1 MRGNENFFAKKA
13 LVLYALPKFMLMNK
27 HLLALGALLFFT
39 TATAGM
45 SAWAQESRLEL
56 VAAATVSE
64 AENVITHRYPGRVVS
79 PSIVSVTSRVSGDLL
94 EVMFK
99 EGDFVRKGQC
109 LYRLDDVR
117 YVAAKKSAEAK
128 IAELKARI
136 AYSKANFER
145 TQLLFNKEVSTQD
158 ELESARSEYEAYKAM
173 LSAAEADWVVALDDL
188 KNTVILAP
196 ADGRIGVNN
205 APLGSYVTPSSGTLT
220 TIVQHDP
227 VRVRFSLSNRD
238 FLQIFGTEKNL
249 REQSRITLTLADGR
263 RYDVDGNIDFIDNIA
278 NEQTDA
284 VQIYAKFANPN
295 NVLLPGSTVSV
306 VLGRNTGTRMP
317 AVLPSAVMH
326 DAEGAYVY
334 VLDAENNVLRRNVV
348 LAQSTKDLQFIKSG
362 LKVGERIVTDGT
374 HKAIPGRKVKVS
386 E

>member
-1 MRGNENFFAKKA
+1 MNRRIWGMGIAVLFASVWTGIA
-13 LVLYALPKFMLMNK
+13 V
-27 HLLALGALLFFT
+27 
-39 TATAGM
+39 
-45 SAWAQESRLEL
+45 SAQEERPEL
-56 VAAATVSE
+56 VAAGTVKE
-64 AENVITHRYPGRVVS
+64 AENIITHRYPGRVVS
-79 PSIVSVTSRVSGDLL
+79 PAIVAVTSRVSGDLL
-94 EVMFK
+94 EVAFK
-99 EGDFVRKGQC
+99 EGDFVRKGQR

-145 TQLLFNKEVSTQD
+145 TQLLFDKEVSTQD

-173 LSAAEADWVVALDDL
+173 LTAAEADLIVAQDDL

-196 ADGRIGVNN
+196 SDGRIGVNA

-238 FLQIFGTEKNL
+238 FLQIFGTEKKL
-249 REQSRITLTLADGR
+249 REQANITLTLADGR
-263 RYDVDGNIDFIDNIA
+263 RYDASGNIDFIDNTA

-284 VQIYAKFANPN
+284 VQIYARFPNPD

-306 VLGRNTGTRMP
+306 VLGRSTGARMP

-326 DAEGAYVY
+326 DAESAYVY
-334 VLDAENNVLRRNVV
+334 VLDAENKIERRNVV
-348 LAQSTKDLQFIKSG
+348 LAQSTKDLQFIESG
-362 LKVGERIVTDGT
+362 LKAGERIVTDGT
-374 HKAIPGRKVKVS
+374 HKALPGRKVKVS
-386 E
+386 EQRTGNSE